1 MDWSRRWKY
10 QGCRSRK
17 RSDGRQKSDGRI
29 CHIAWRC
36 TSSPWV
42 VRTYFQRQDVFCR
55 ASCHRGSE
63 FFDFFEKIQGF
74 ISFSIIPFLNQFASY
89 PRSANRT
96 LVRGKDLGAW
106 QGMQNG
112 PRAQKIAALPFREPQ
127 DERTAFCIAN
137 GVERWVQAACAPW
150 DVSPPSWFV
159 IIFRLNII
167 I

>member
-1 MDWSRRWKY
+1 MGAKKAMGASVISHDDAPPVLEL
-10 QGCRSRK
+10 CE
-17 RSDGRQKSDGRI
+17 
-29 CHIAWRC
+29 HIFND
-36 TSSPWV
+36 
-42 VRTYFQRQDVFCR
+42 RTFFVE
-55 ASCHRGSE
+55 HRVIGDLNFSI
-63 FFDFFEKIQGF
+63 FFKKIQGF

-137 GVERWVQAACAPW
+137 GVER
-150 DVSPPSWFV
+150 
-159 IIFRLNII
+159 
-167 I
+167 